1 MVYSTNIKRELLS
14 NIKADTSPA
23 SDILASLV
31 GSNIVGVNKE
41 PQRFQELRELTP
53 IEIIKQKKHELEL
66 KRHKSRIFN
75 ASTYYYKKHAPLM
88 DPKENSILNSALL
101 DRELAFQTEHFLKEY
116 SVKEYITQKPMIV
129 EYRGGE
135 LAKDLFSKKQTK
147 IDWF

>member
-1 MVYSTNIKRELLS
+1 
-14 NIKADTSPA
+14 
-23 SDILASLV
+23 
-31 GSNIVGVNKE
+31 
-41 PQRFQELRELTP
+41 
-53 IEIIKQKKHELEL
+53 
-66 KRHKSRIFN
+66 
-75 ASTYYYKKHAPLM
+75 
-88 DPKENSILNSALL
+88 L